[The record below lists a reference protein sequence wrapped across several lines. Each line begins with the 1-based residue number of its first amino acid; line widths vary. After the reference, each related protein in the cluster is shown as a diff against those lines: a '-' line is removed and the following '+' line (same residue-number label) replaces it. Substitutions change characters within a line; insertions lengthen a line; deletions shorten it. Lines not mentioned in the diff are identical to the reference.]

1 MSNYIFMNAFK
12 TLRDKIMALF
22 NRYNVSEIYGIDT
35 NTISSSMAEH
45 IKLWSS
51 MMQGS
56 APWNDEN
63 ESSGVISAIAGA
75 LSDPVSEEIEVE
87 SNNERLADVMK
98 QLNER
103 ASDLVQ
109 NAVLMGSSVVRPVY
123 SNGKMQF
130 EIIKLGDYL
139 PTSYD
144 FDGTLTGALLLKEF
158 SENKKKFLLIEKH
171 KYENKSHSVHLELY
185 EVSNG
190 KYIRVP
196 LTACSQT
203 ETLTESYQWENVD
216 CPFIVEIRNR
226 EDNKIDG
233 SNIPVAIY
241 NGRENLIKDAD
252 EQYTRLKWE
261 MEGGE
266 LKVFA
271 DDDLFR
277 KFKKDGADGRPIIPD
292 HLRKLFIKLNGNGI
306 GEEKITTFA
315 PTLRTDA
322 QIAAFNQILRRIET
336 AFNIGKGTLSD
347 MEAVNQTATQYTGG
361 KTVLYT
367 KVDKL
372 ESELEQKYKQLAYIF
387 AYMLSAY
394 EGIPFDAE
402 IAVTFN
408 DVTRKNPQLMKQ
420 EDRTDV
426 LNGIMNKYEYRMK
439 YYGEDEATAKANT
452 PEDAT
457 PTASLN
463 NWFE

>member
-1 MSNYIFMNAFK
+1 
-12 TLRDKIMALF
+12 MALF
-22 NRYNVSEIYGIDT
+22 NRYNVKEIYGIDT
-35 NTISSSMAEH
+35 NTISNVMAEH

-51 MMQGS
+51 MMQGN
-56 APWNDEN
+56 APWNEEN

-87 SNNERLADVMK
+87 SQNEKLAEVMK

-109 NAVLMGSSVVRPVY
+109 NAVMMGASVVRPVF

-171 KYENKSHSVHLELY
+171 KFENRTHSVNLELY
-185 EVSNG
+185 EVTNG
-190 KYIRVP
+190 KYIKVA
-196 LTACSQT
+196 LSSCSQT
-203 ETLTESYQWENVD
+203 ENLTESYKWENVD
-216 CPFIVEIRNR
+216 RPFIIEIRNR

-233 SNIPVAIY
+233 SQVPVAIY

-271 DDDLFR
+271 DADLFK
-277 KFKKDGADGRPIIPD
+277 KFKSDADGRPIIPD

-322 QIAAFNQILRRIET
+322 QISAFNQILRRIET
-336 AFNIGKGTLSD
+336 AYNIGKGTLSD
-347 MEAVNQTATQYTGG
+347 MEMVSQTATQYTGG

-372 ESELEQKYKQLAYIF
+372 ESELEQKYKHLAYVF

-394 EGIPFDAE
+394 EQIPFDDE
-402 IAVTFN
+402 ITVTFN

-426 LNGIMNKYEYRMK
+426 LNGIMQKYEYRMK
-439 YYGEDEATAKANT
+439 YYGEDEETAKANV
-452 PEDAT
+452 PEETSAPSMNT
-457 PTASLN
+457 
-463 NWFE
+463 WFE